1 MLKRVMVLLLSVFC
15 LLNVSVIAE
24 EKPALSLSSPAA
36 VLMEAGT
43 GQVLFEKNSHEAR
56 PPASVTKIMTMLL
69 TMEAIEKGQ
78 FTMEDTAT
86 CSEFAASMGGSQV
99 YLEPGEAMTI
109 HDLLKAVAVAS
120 GNDAA
125 VVLAE
130 KVAGSHDD
138 FVNLM
143 NKRAKELGMNDTHFV
158 NCNGLD
164 ADGHVTS
171 AYDIALMSRELCRH
185 PQIFEFTSIWM
196 DSLRDGAF
204 GLVNTNKLIR
214 FYEGAIGL
222 KTGSTSVAKY
232 CLSAVAKREGMTLIS
247 VVMAGET
254 SKERFADATAMLDFG
269 FANYCLADNLL
280 AEGDLPLVQVKKGIA
295 PDVAVKPDAAAQVLV
310 KKARKSEIE
319 TVIDL
324 PDGVSAPV
332 AAGDVLGK
340 AEFFLDG
347 KSLGTCQLVA
357 AENID
362 RTGPVYMFTA
372 LIKQWLFGDS
382 AKVLVDGIA

>member
-1 MLKRVMVLLLSVFC
+1 MVKRVTALLLSFFC
-15 LLNVSVIAE
+15 LFASSVFAE

-99 YLEPGEAMTI
+99 YLEPGETMTI

-130 KVAGSHDD
+130 KVAGSHEE

-143 NKRAKELGMNDTHFV
+143 NKRAGELGMADTHFV

-164 ADGHVTS
+164 AEGHVTS

-185 PQIFEFTSIWM
+185 SEIFEFTSIWM

-232 CLSAVAKREGMTLIS
+232 CLSAVAKREGMTLIA
-247 VVMAGET
+247 VIMAGET
-254 SKERFADATAMLDFG
+254 SKERFSDATALLDFG

-280 AEGDLPLVQVKKGIA
+280 AEKDLPLVQVKKGIA
-295 PDVAVKPDAAAQVLV
+295 PDVAVKPAGGVQVLV
-310 KKARKSEIE
+310 KKARKGEIE
-319 TVIDL
+319 TVISL
-324 PDGVSAPV
+324 PDTVGAPV
-332 AAGDVLGK
+332 AGGDVLGK

-347 KSLGTCQLVA
+347 ASLGTCDLVA
-357 AENID
+357 AENVK
-362 RTGPVYMFTA
+362 RCGPVYMFTA
-372 LIKQWLFGDS
+372 LVKQWLFGDS
-382 AKVLVDGIA
+382 GRMLRDSFA

>member
-1 MLKRVMVLLLSVFC
+1 
-15 LLNVSVIAE
+15 
-24 EKPALSLSSPAA
+24 
-36 VLMEAGT
+36 
-43 GQVLFEKNSHEAR
+43 
-56 PPASVTKIMTMLL
+56 
-69 TMEAIEKGQ
+69 
-78 FTMEDTAT
+78 MEDTAT

-99 YLEPGEAMTI
+99 YLEPGETMTI
-109 HDLLKAVAVAS
+109 RDLFKAVAVAS

-130 KVAGSHDD
+130 KVAGSHED
-138 FVNLM
+138 FVKLM
-143 NKRAKELGMNDTHFV
+143 NKRAKELGMGDTHFV

-164 ADGHVTS
+164 AEGHVTS

-185 PQIFEFTSIWM
+185 SEIFEFTSIWM

-222 KTGSTSVAKY
+222 KTGSTGVAKY
-232 CLSAVAKREGMTLIS
+232 CLSAVAKREGMTLIA

-254 SKERFADATAMLDFG
+254 SKERFNDASAMLDFG
-269 FANYCLADNLL
+269 FASYCLADNLL
-280 AEGDLPLVQVKKGIA
+280 SEKELPFLPVKKGIA
-295 PDVAVKPDAAAQVLV
+295 PDVAVKPESAAQVLV
-310 KKARKSEIE
+310 KKSRKGEIE

-324 PDGVSAPV
+324 PESV
-332 AAGDVLGK
+332 AAPIASGDVLGK

-347 KSLGTCQLVA
+347 KSLGSCQLVA
-357 AENID
+357 AEQVD

-382 AKVLVDGIA
+382 GRAIQEEIA